1 MARNLL
7 DVNDMNPKLCR
18 LAATLL
24 FSVAVPGLAQTT
36 DNPASTPLG
45 RGAGTGDSRPAD
57 GAIKGGAIL
66 PGESAGMPSERA
78 KSRCADLQGTL
89 REQCLAQERGSSTG
103 GTRLPDPD
111 IARPPQT
118 REAPPPQNPPLR

>member
-1 MARNLL
+1 
-7 DVNDMNPKLCR
+7 MNAKLCR

-24 FSVAVPGLAQTT
+24 FSVAVPGFAQTM

-45 RGAGTGDSRPAD
+45 RGAGTDGGRPAD
-57 GAIKGGAIL
+57 GAIQGGTIL
-66 PGESAGMPSERA
+66 PGETAGMPSERA
-78 KSRCADLQGTL
+78 KSRCGDLQGTL

-103 GTRLPDPD
+103 GTRLPDAD
-111 IARPPQT
+111 IARP

>member
-1 MARNLL
+1 
-7 DVNDMNPKLCR
+7 MNAKPCR
-18 LAATLL
+18 LAATA
-24 FSVAVPGLAQTT
+24 FAFCMGVCIPAFGQMTT
-36 DNPASTPLG
+36 DNPASTPIG
-45 RGAGTGDSRPAD
+45 RGAATDGSRPAD

-66 PGESAGMPSERA
+66 PGEAAGMPDERA

-89 REQCLAQERGSSTG
+89 REQCLAQERRSSTG

-118 REAPPPQNPPLR
+118 REAPPPQNPPIR

>member
-1 MARNLL
+1 MY
-7 DVNDMNPKLCR
+7 PKLCR
-18 LAATLL
+18 LAATALLLL
-24 FSVAVPGLAQTT
+24 FAVPGIAQTAQST

-45 RGAGTGDSRPAD
+45 RGAGTGGGRPAD
-57 GAIKGGAIL
+57 GAIQGGAIL

-78 KSRCADLQGTL
+78 KSRCGDLQGTL
-89 REQCLAQERGSSTG
+89 REQCLAQERGAGAG
-103 GTRLPDPD
+103 GTRAPDAD